1 MRRIV
6 LLASLIF
13 ALPILASLM
22 MLAAI
27 NQANAFSCDAGNGCS
42 VDCDDGCSAV
52 YYQDTQQ
59 CVAVCYDKK
68 GKKKIATPI
77 TATFKNAAKA
87 DIERIL
93 GLGSKKSRPKGN

>member
-1 MRRIV
+1 M
-6 LLASLIF
+6 LLRTI
-13 ALPILASLM
+13 ILASVLIVVPTAF
-22 MLAAI
+22 AA
-27 NQANAFSCDAGNGCS
+27 AESCDAGNGCS

-52 YYQDTQQ
+52 FYQNTNQ

-93 GLGSKKSRPKGN
+93 GLGTKKTRPK

>member
-1 MRRIV
+1 MLRTM
-6 LLASLIF
+6 
-13 ALPILASLM
+13 ILASALIVVPTVY
-22 MLAAI
+22 AA
-27 NQANAFSCDAGNGCS
+27 AESCDAGNGCS
-42 VDCDDGCSAV
+42 VDCDNGCSAV
-52 YYQDTQQ
+52 YYQNTNQ

-93 GLGSKKSRPKGN
+93 GLGSKKTQRK

>member
-1 MRRIV
+1 MLRTV
-6 LLASLIF
+6 
-13 ALPILASLM
+13 ILASILIVAPSAY
-22 MLAAI
+22 AA
-27 NQANAFSCDAGNGCS
+27 AESCDAGHGCS
-42 VDCDDGCSAV
+42 VDCDNGCSAV
-52 YYQDTQQ
+52 YYLDTQQ

-93 GLGSKKSRPKGN
+93 RLGTKAARPKAN

>member
-6 LLASLIF
+6 LLASLI
-13 ALPILASLM
+13 LASLM
-22 MLAAI
+22 TVAMI
-27 NQANAFSCDAGNGCS
+27 THANALSCDAGNGCS
-42 VDCDDGCSAV
+42 VDCDNGCSAV
-52 YYQDTQQ
+52 FYQDTNQ

-93 GLGSKKSRPKGN
+93 GLSGKKARPKGN

>member
-1 MRRIV
+1 MLRTIIHASVLIV
-6 LLASLIF
+6 IPTAY
-13 ALPILASLM
+13 
-22 MLAAI
+22 AA
-27 NQANAFSCDAGNGCS
+27 AASCDAGNGCS

-93 GLGSKKSRPKGN
+93 GLGTKKTRPK